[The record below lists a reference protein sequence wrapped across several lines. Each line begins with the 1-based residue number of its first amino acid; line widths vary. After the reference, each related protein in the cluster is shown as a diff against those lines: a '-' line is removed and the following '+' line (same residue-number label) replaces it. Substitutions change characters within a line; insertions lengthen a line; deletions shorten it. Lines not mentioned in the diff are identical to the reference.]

1 MVSIA
6 RNVLTTGDKTQNLA
20 AKSQFD
26 QEVFRLISVCV
37 KVTAR
42 GYDGEAGT
50 ADEDKWQAVIN
61 SCRFILSPQLMC
73 ALLNTIDCI
82 VKKLLITCLQFLNNL
97 VARNERR
104 KLMLWVELFDSST
117 DSVLPHSLSDLPS
130 KPEFWPRL
138 NEDSGIP
145 LTKSL
150 GQQDKN
156 NPAWPDIPPK
166 PAQQPV
172 SSPFLLYIGKMGM
185 EVKRDLIEKGEKG
198 GATEIAAECKKRW
211 QSMAEEEKNVS
222 CSSRD

>member
-1 MVSIA
+1 
-6 RNVLTTGDKTQNLA
+6 VLTTGDKTQNLA

-26 QEVFRLISVCV
+26 QEVFKLISVCV

-117 DSVLPHSLSDLPS
+117 DSVLPHNPSDLTS
-130 KPEFWPRL
+130 RPEFWPRL

-145 LTKSL
+145 LTKSS

-156 NPAWPDIPPK
+156 DPAW

-172 SSPFLLYIGKMGM
+172 SSPFLLYISKMGI
-185 EVKRDLIEKGEKG
+185 EVKRDLVEKGEKG

-222 CSSRD
+222 CSSGD